1 MRDFFLRVVQAAIV
15 LGCVALELI
24 VLKQG
29 RAGAAFLVGIGVA
42 IAVTV
47 APVALYD
54 MIRGEIRKRRA
65 IREQRANRS
74 RRQAEP
80 LPELYDDQDW
90 LSEPSPRELQS
101 RHRPS
106 YESSARQ
113 EVLPPLRP
121 KPGRPRLD

>member
-1 MRDFFLRVVQAAIV
+1 MRDFCLRVIQAAIV

-24 VLKQG
+24 VFKQG
-29 RAGAAFLVGIGVA
+29 RTGAAFLVGIGVA

-74 RRQAEP
+74 RQPAEP
-80 LPELYDDQDW
+80 LPEHFYDQDW
-90 LSEPSPRELQS
+90 LENPYRQGLGSKHP
-101 RHRPS
+101 PS
-106 YESSARQ
+106 YGSSARQ
-113 EVLPPLRP
+113 EVLPPPRP
-121 KPGRPRLD
+121 KPGRPRRD